1 MDYEVFEGRR
11 GIEPLYHQPNYK
23 PYYYEK
29 LYNQLNT
36 PFSPSIYQFLSNRS
50 IRAVTSLMV
59 TLPLLFTSAAAN
71 WNSSSS

>member
-1 MDYEVFEGRR
+1 MKSLR
-11 GIEPLYHQPNYK
+11 GGGESNPSYHYLTINLITMK
-23 PYYYEK
+23 K

-50 IRAVTSLMV
+50 ISAVTSLMV
-59 TLPLLFTSAAAN
+59 TLPLLLTSAAAS